1 MGTKNNPGKFDCYA
15 HAEPD
20 EPMFILLGRDP
31 VAGVVVS
38 LWAALRI
45 ALGETS
51 PEKIAEAKACAIA
64 MTMFAIERG
73 KVAAVDKANRAFKR
87 WMGLP
92 KIPNGL
98 G

>member
-20 EPMFILLGRDP
+20 EPMFVLLGRDP

-73 KVAAVDKANRAFKR
+73 KVAAVDKANHTFKR
-87 WMGLP
+87 LTGMRQGP
-92 KIPNGL
+92 L